1 MKLSINPN
9 ECVSCGA
16 CAANY
21 PEHFEIKGDG
31 KAHLIKPEGV
41 EADGREWQ
49 TIEDNNPVK
58 DAVAGCPAQTIKAE

>member
-16 CAANY
+16 CAGNY
-21 PEHFEIKGDG
+21 PDYFEIKGDG

-41 EADGREWQ
+41 EGDGREFQ
-49 TIEDNNPVK
+49 NIDDNAEVK
-58 DAVAGCPAQTIKAE
+58 NAVDGCPAQTIKAE